1 MKTPHLIKY
10 LAIAFLPLALVACG
24 GGGGGGSS
32 TPGNVTTSYLGF
44 SGQSAWTSNGSGTV
58 TSVGTFNQGTSG
70 ATYTET
76 VNASNII
83 QSSSFTSSNGT
94 GISFNVANGD
104 TIANITSGSLNG
116 LGIVSYNSNLANVMI
131 TARASQNG
139 WDYQS
144 YGVWMSGYN
153 SSAGTVG
160 AASVGSLTLG
170 SAIPTS
176 GTGNFTGNSAGMY
189 VTNAGTHYFETSAM
203 TANVNFAT
211 RSIAFATTNS
221 GIGQYVN
228 SNFVSTPGLN
238 MTGTLSYAAATNQ
251 FSGTVTTAGGGGV
264 GVLTGTATGKFYGP
278 TATEI
283 GGTLAVRNGLESLA
297 TGFGGKR

>member
-1 MKTPHLIKY
+1 MKLLCALA
-10 LAIAFLPLALVACG
+10 LAIVLSACG
-24 GGGGGGSS
+24 GGGGGGSSS

-58 TSVGTFNQGTSG
+58 TSVGTFDQGTSG

-76 VNASNII
+76 VNSSNII
-83 QSSSFTSSNGT
+83 QSSSFTSSAGT
-94 GISFNVANGD
+94 TVSFNVANGD
-104 TIANITSGSLNG
+104 TIANITSGTLNG
-116 LGIVSYNSNLANVMI
+116 LGIVSYNADLANVMI
-131 TARASQNG
+131 TARAATNG

-160 AASVGSLTLG
+160 AASVGTLTLG

-176 GTGNFTGNSAGMY
+176 GTGNFTGNFGGMY
-189 VTNAGTHYFETSAM
+189 VTAAGTHYFAAADM
-203 TANVNFAT
+203 AANVNFAT

-228 SNFVSTPGLN
+228 STFTSKSGLN
-238 MTGTLSYAAATNQ
+238 MTGTLTYSAATNQ
-251 FSGTVTTAGGGGV
+251 FSGTTTTAGGGGV
-264 GVLTGTATGKFYGP
+264 GVLTGTTTGKFYGP

-283 GGTLAVRNGLESLA
+283 GGTLAVRNGLEALA
-297 TGFGGKR
+297 GGFGGKR